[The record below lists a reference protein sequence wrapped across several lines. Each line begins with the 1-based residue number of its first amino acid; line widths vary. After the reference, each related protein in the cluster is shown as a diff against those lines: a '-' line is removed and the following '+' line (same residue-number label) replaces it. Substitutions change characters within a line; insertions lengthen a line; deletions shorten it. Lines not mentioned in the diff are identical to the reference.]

1 MSKRQVLGR
10 GLGALLDG
18 APSRPA
24 NASNPSSV
32 SPPIIGNMAGSIALL
47 TIGQIEANPEQPR
60 KDFDQAALEELA
72 QSIRELGII
81 QPITVHR
88 VRADKYQIISG
99 ERRFRA
105 AQIAELDA
113 VPAYIREANDQTLLE
128 MALVE
133 NIQREDLHAIE
144 VAISF
149 QRLIEEC
156 NLTHEALGLR
166 LGKNRTTI
174 TNYMRLLQL
183 PWEIQVAVRNKTIH
197 MGHARAL
204 VSIDDS
210 AWQKEVFLRIQSE
223 GLSVRNTEELAQ
235 ARKLKSASTK
245 RRTVLSFDQQ
255 KVQADLRLKFDKKVM
270 LRSLA
275 DGAGKIEIPF
285 DSTDDLDTLLRSL
298 DL

>member
-1 MSKRQVLGR
+1 
-10 GLGALLDG
+10 
-18 APSRPA
+18 
-24 NASNPSSV
+24 
-32 SPPIIGNMAGSIALL
+32 
-47 TIGQIEANPEQPR
+47 
-60 KDFDQAALEELA
+60 
-72 QSIRELGII
+72 
-81 QPITVHR
+81 
-88 VRADKYQIISG
+88 
-99 ERRFRA
+99 
-105 AQIAELDA
+105 
-113 VPAYIREANDQTLLE
+113 
-128 MALVE
+128 
-133 NIQREDLHAIE
+133 LHAIE

-183 PWEIQVAVRNKTIH
+183 PWEIQVAVRNKTIS

-255 KVQADLRLKFDKKVM
+255 KVQADL
-270 LRSLA
+270 A

>member
-1 MSKRQVLGR
+1 MPVNS
-10 GLGALLDG
+10 
-18 APSRPA
+18 
-24 NASNPSSV
+24 SNPSSV
-32 SPPIIGNMAGSIALL
+32 TPPVIGNMAGSIALL
-47 TIGQIEANPEQPR
+47 TIRQIEANPAQPR
-60 KDFDQAALEELA
+60 TDFDKTSLQDLA

-105 AQIAELDA
+105 AQIASLEMI
-113 VPAYIREANDQTLLE
+113 PAYIREADDQTLLE

-156 NLTHEALGLR
+156 KLTHEALGMR

-174 TNYMRLLQL
+174 TNYLRLLQL
-183 PWEIQVAVRNKTIH
+183 PWEIQVAVRNKEIS
-197 MGHARAL
+197 MGHAKAL
-204 VSIDDS
+204 VAIDDLS
-210 AWQKEVFLRIQSE
+210 WQNEVFIRIQTE

-235 ARKLKSASTK
+235 ARKNKSKSSK
-245 RRTVLSFDQQ
+245 RRSILSFDEQ
-255 KVQADLRLKFDKKVM
+255 KVQADLRLKFGKQVV
-270 LRSLA
+270 LRTIS
-275 DGAGKIEIPF
+275 DGAGKIEIPY
-285 DSTDDLDTLLRSL
+285 DSADDLDVILRSL

>member
-10 GLGALLDG
+10 GLGALLEG
-18 APSRPA
+18 APSMPV
-24 NASNPSSV
+24 NSSIQSSV
-32 SPPIIGNMAGSIALL
+32 TPPIIGNMAGSIALL
-47 TIGQIEANPEQPR
+47 TIRQIEANPDQPR
-60 KDFDQAALEELA
+60 TDFDQTSLQDLA

-105 AQIAELDA
+105 AQIASLERI
-113 VPAYIREANDQTLLE
+113 PAYIREADDQTLLE

-156 NLTHEALGLR
+156 KLTHEALGMR

-174 TNYMRLLQL
+174 TNYLRLLQL
-183 PWEIQVAVRNKTIH
+183 PWEIQVAVRNKEIS
-197 MGHARAL
+197 MGHAKAL
-204 VSIDDS
+204 VGIDDLS
-210 AWQKEVFLRIQSE
+210 WQKEVFIRIQTE

-235 ARKLKSASTK
+235 ARKNKSKSSK
-245 RRTVLSFDQQ
+245 RRTVLSFDEQ
-255 KVQADLRLKFDKKVM
+255 KVQADLRLKFGKQVI
-270 LRSLA
+270 LRTIS

-285 DSTDDLDTLLRSL
+285 DSADDLDVILRSL